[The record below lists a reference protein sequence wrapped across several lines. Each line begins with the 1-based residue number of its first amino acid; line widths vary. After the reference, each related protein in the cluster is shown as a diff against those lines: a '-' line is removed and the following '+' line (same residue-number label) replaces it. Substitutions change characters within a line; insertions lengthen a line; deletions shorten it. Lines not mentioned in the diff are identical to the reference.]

1 MVLVKDEGIILKP
14 TNLPFE
20 SEAVFNPG
28 CIEVDGIV
36 HMFYRAVRP
45 GNYST
50 IGYCQLKDNK
60 VIHRS
65 DHPVLVPEH
74 DYEKHGLEDP
84 RIVFLHGVYYLF
96 YTAYD
101 GKNALGAYATSSDLV
116 HFIKR
121 GIITPKIPYKEVL
134 EMIKQKKYL
143 HRRYA
148 HYANRVMRYSGPD
161 ALLWDKDVF
170 IFPKIINNSFW
181 FVHRI
186 MPGIQIATFNDF
198 SELTPEYWR
207 DYLKMFEQHILFD
220 PQYRFE
226 NHKIGGGCPPI
237 ETEAGWL
244 FIYHSVGRRF
254 ARKRYYAAAALLDR
268 SNPKK
273 VIARLPYPL
282 FSPSS
287 VWEQKGN
294 VKNVIFPTS
303 ALLHNGCLNIYYGAA
318 DSCIGLKSVALR
330 DLISELKRHPVDR

>member
-1 MVLVKDEGIILKP
+1 MVHIKDEGIILKP

-60 VIHRS
+60 VIRRF

-84 RIVFLHGVYYLF
+84 RIVFLNGIYYLF

-101 GKNALGAYATSSDLV
+101 GKNALGAYATSKDLV
-116 HFIKR
+116 HFTKR
-121 GIITPKIPYKEVL
+121 GIITPKIPYKDVMET
-134 EMIKQKKYL
+134 IKRNKHL

-148 HYANRVMRYSGPD
+148 HYADRVIRYSGQD

-181 FVHRI
+181 LAHRI
-186 MPGIQIATFNDF
+186 MPGIQIATFKDF

-207 DYLKMFEQHILFD
+207 DYLKTFEQHILFD

-244 FIYHSVGRRF
+244 FIYHSVGRRYV
-254 ARKRYYAAAALLDR
+254 RKRYYAAAALLDR
-268 SNPKK
+268 DNPKK

-287 VWEQKGN
+287 AWEQKGIVQN
-294 VKNVIFPTS
+294 VVFPTS
-303 ALLHNGCLNIYYGAA
+303 ALIHNDRLNIYYGAA
-318 DSCIGLKSVALR
+318 DSCIGLKSVLLS
-330 DLISELKRHPVDR
+330 DLISELQRHPVDR